1 MSDLHANL
9 DDIQTR
15 QQNDMK
21 KNIKSLQLCRHFT
34 CCIQNTHTYTQ
45 SDSDI

>member
-15 QQNDMK
+15 QQNDIK
-21 KNIKSLQLCRHFT
+21 KIIKSLQLCRRFT
-34 CCIQNTHTYTQ
+34 YCIQNTH
-45 SDSDI
+45 IHAIGF